1 MNSPAGAALRA
12 RAARVLAA
20 VLGEGRSL
28 KAMLGQAL
36 PNVADPRD
44 RALLE
49 AICFGA
55 LRHRRRYDYALS
67 QWLANPLAA
76 RDFPVHCLLLA
87 GLAQL
92 DALGLPAHAAVG
104 ATAEATRELGRPP
117 LVGLV
122 NALLRRASREPL
134 PASKDLAISSSHPDW
149 LVAALYRDWPDDV
162 AAMLEA
168 NNRPAPMW
176 LRVNP
181 GQLGIDRLLRSLRED
196 GLASSSL
203 PSLPDGVRV
212 DDPIPVERL
221 PFWHTGALGVQDG
234 AAQLAVLALA
244 PGPDERVLDA
254 CAAPGGKSAQ
264 IAERLFGGHG
274 ELTALDIESRRL
286 DRVIETLDRQGL
298 SSDRVHVKVADA
310 AAVDDWWDGLPFDAI
325 LLDAPCSATGVIR
338 RQPDIKWHRRA
349 DDIPALA
356 AQQSRL
362 LEALWPLLRPGGR
375 LLYATCSVLREENEQ
390 QVDRFL
396 AAHPEAEAVPLDARF
411 GRPSGAG
418 CQRLPGEDGMDGFF
432 YALVRKAV

>member
-36 PNVADPRD
+36 PAVSDPRD

-55 LRHRRRYDYALS
+55 LRHRRRYDFALS
-67 QWLANPLAA
+67 QWLAKPLAA

-104 ATAEATRELGRPP
+104 ATAEATRDLGRPP

-196 GLASSSL
+196 GLSASAVDA
-203 PSLPDGVRV
+203 LPDAARV
-212 DDPIPVERL
+212 DDPIAVERL
-221 PFWHTGALGVQDG
+221 PFWHTGALSVQDG
-234 AAQLAVLALA
+234 AAQLAVQALA

-254 CAAPGGKSAQ
+254 CAAPGGKTAQ
-264 IAERLFGGHG
+264 IAERLFGGAG
-274 ELTALDIESRRL
+274 ELLALDIESRRL
-286 DRVIETLDRQGL
+286 ARVTETLQRQGL
-298 SSDRVHVKVADA
+298 DGERVQVKVADA
-310 AAVDDWWDGLPFDAI
+310 AAVEGWWDGRPFDAI
-325 LLDAPCSATGVIR
+325 LLDAPCSATGIIR
-338 RQPDIKWHRRA
+338 SQPDIKWHRRA
-349 DDIPALA
+349 DDIPALV
-356 AQQSRL
+356 AQQARL

-375 LLYATCSVLREENEQ
+375 LLYATCSVLRDENER
-390 QVDRFL
+390 QVESFL
-396 AAHPEAEAVPLDARF
+396 AAHPEAAALPLDARF
-411 GRPSGAG
+411 GRASGAG
-418 CQRLPGEDGMDGFF
+418 RQRLPGEDGMDGFF
-432 YALVRKAV
+432 YALLRKSA

>member
-36 PNVADPRD
+36 PNVSDPRD

-67 QWLANPLAA
+67 QWLAKPLAA

-168 NNRPAPMW
+168 NNRPAPLW

-196 GLASSSL
+196 GLSAAAL
-203 PSLPDGVRV
+203 PALPDAARV
-212 DDPIPVERL
+212 DDPVPVERL
-221 PFWHTGALGVQDG
+221 PFWHTGALSVQDG
-234 AAQLAVLALA
+234 AAQLAVHALA

-264 IAERLFGGHG
+264 IAERLFAGDG
-274 ELTALDIESRRL
+274 ELTALDIEARRL
-286 DRVIETLDRQGL
+286 ERVAETLARQGL
-298 SSDRVHVKVADA
+298 ASERTHVKVADA
-310 AAVDDWWDGLPFDAI
+310 AAVDTWWDGRPFDAI
-325 LLDAPCSATGVIR
+325 LLDAPCSATGIIR

-349 DDIPALA
+349 DDIPALV

-375 LLYATCSVLREENEQ
+375 LLYATCSVLRDENEG
-390 QVDRFL
+390 QVDAFL
-396 AAHPEAEAVPLDARF
+396 AAHPEAAAVPLDARF
-411 GRPSGAG
+411 GRASGAG
-418 CQRLPGEDGMDGFF
+418 RQRLPGEDGMDGFF
-432 YALVRKAV
+432 YALLRKAD

>member
-28 KAMLGQAL
+28 KAVLGAAL
-36 PNVADPRD
+36 PSVPDPRD

-55 LRHRRRYDYALS
+55 LRNRRRYDHALS
-67 QWLANPLAA
+67 AWLAKPLAA

-104 ATAEATRELGRPP
+104 ATAEATRELGRAP

-134 PASKDLAISSSHPDW
+134 PASNDPAVATSHPDW
-149 LVAALYRDWPDDV
+149 LVAALRADWPEDV
-162 AAMLEA
+162 DAVLAA
-168 NNRPAPMW
+168 NNRPAPLW

-196 GLASSSL
+196 GLTASPH
-203 PSLPDGVRV
+203 PSLPDAARV
-212 DDPIPVERL
+212 DDPIAVERL
-221 PFWHTGALGVQDG
+221 PFWHTGALSVQDG
-234 AAQLAVLALA
+234 AAQLAVHALA
-244 PGPDERVLDA
+244 PGTDERVLDA
-254 CAAPGGKSAQ
+254 CAAPGGKTAQ
-264 IAERLFGGHG
+264 VAERIYGGRG
-274 ELTALDIESRRL
+274 ELVALDIESRRL
-286 DRVIETLDRQGL
+286 ARVSETLARQGL
-298 SSDRVHVKVADA
+298 DIDRVHVAVADA
-310 AAVDDWWDGLPFDAI
+310 AAVDAWWDGRPFDAI
-325 LLDAPCSATGVIR
+325 LLDAPCSATGIIR

-349 DDIPALA
+349 DDIPALV
-356 AQQSRL
+356 AQQARL

-375 LLYATCSVLREENEQ
+375 LLYATCSVLRDENERQ
-390 QVDRFL
+390 MARFL
-396 AAHPEAEAVPLDARF
+396 AGHPEATAVPLDARF

-418 CQRLPGEDGMDGFF
+418 RQRLPGEDGMDGFF
-432 YALVRKAV
+432 YALLAKSA

>member
-28 KAMLGQAL
+28 KAVLGAAL
-36 PNVADPRD
+36 PSVPDPRD

-55 LRHRRRYDYALS
+55 LRHRRRYDHALS
-67 QWLANPLAA
+67 AWLAKPLAA

-104 ATAEATRELGRPP
+104 ATAEATRELGRAP

-134 PASKDLAISSSHPDW
+134 PASDDPAVATSHPDW
-149 LVAALYRDWPDDV
+149 LVAALRADWPGDV
-162 AAMLEA
+162 DAVLAA
-168 NNRPAPMW
+168 NNRPAPLW

-196 GLASSSL
+196 GLSAAPH
-203 PSLPDGVRV
+203 PSLPDSARV
-212 DDPIPVERL
+212 DDPIAVERL
-221 PFWHTGALGVQDG
+221 PFWHTGALSVQDG
-234 AAQLAVLALA
+234 AAQLAVHALA
-244 PGPDERVLDA
+244 PGADERVLDA
-254 CAAPGGKSAQ
+254 CAAPGGKTAQ
-264 IAERLFGGHG
+264 VAERIYGGRG
-274 ELTALDIESRRL
+274 ELVALDIESRRL
-286 DRVIETLDRQGL
+286 ARVSETLARQGL
-298 SSDRVHVKVADA
+298 DIDRVHVAVADA
-310 AAVDDWWDGLPFDAI
+310 AAVDAWWDGRPFDAI
-325 LLDAPCSATGVIR
+325 LLDAPCSATGIIR

-349 DDIPALA
+349 DDIPALV
-356 AQQSRL
+356 AQQARL

-375 LLYATCSVLREENEQ
+375 LLYATCSVLRDENER

-396 AAHPEAEAVPLDARF
+396 AAHPEATALPLDARF

-418 CQRLPGEDGMDGFF
+418 RQRLPGEDGMDGFF
-432 YALVRKAV
+432 YALLAKAG

>member
-49 AICFGA
+49 AICFGV

-67 QWLANPLAA
+67 QWLAKPLAA

-134 PASKDLAISSSHPDW
+134 PASRDPAIASSHPDW
-149 LVAALYRDWPDDV
+149 LVAALRADWPADAEAV
-162 AAMLEA
+162 LAA

-181 GQLGIDRLLRSLRED
+181 GQLGIDRLMRSLRED
-196 GLASSSL
+196 GLSAATL
-203 PSLPDGVRV
+203 PLLPNAARV

-221 PFWHTGALGVQDG
+221 PFWHTGALSVQDG

-244 PGPDERVLDA
+244 PSPDERVLDA

-264 IAERLFGGHG
+264 IAERLFAGDG
-274 ELTALDIESRRL
+274 ELTALDIEARRL
-286 DRVIETLDRQGL
+286 ERVTETLQRQGL
-298 SSDRVHVKVADA
+298 DSPRVHVKVADA
-310 AAVDDWWDGLPFDAI
+310 AVPEAWWDGRAFDAI
-325 LLDAPCSATGVIR
+325 LLDAPCSATGIIR

-349 DDIPALA
+349 DDIPALV
-356 AQQSRL
+356 AQQARL

-375 LLYATCSVLREENEQ
+375 LLYATCSVLVAENAG
-390 QVDRFL
+390 QVDHFL
-396 AAHPEAEAVPLDARF
+396 AAHPDAAARPLDDRF
-411 GRPSGAG
+411 GRASGAG
-418 CQRLPGEDGMDGFF
+418 RQRLPGEDGMDGFF
-432 YALVRKAV
+432 YALLQKAG